1 MPAWLYT
8 AGPNGHWVFLL
19 VTVVLGGLAAVAT
32 GRALAET
39 WRPWWHVPVTMLLVA
54 CGVRFVHYAVFGEVL
69 LSLRNFAV
77 DYAVLLAIAAGAYG
91 HMRQGQ
97 MRRQYGW
104 LAESR
109 EPPRVTGE

>member
-19 VTVVLGGLAAVAT
+19 VTVVLGGLAAIAT

-39 WRPWWHVPVTMLLVA
+39 WRPWWQVPLSMLLVA
-54 CGVRFVHYAVFGEVL
+54 AGVRFVHYAVFGEVL
-69 LSLRNFAV
+69 LSLRNLVV
-77 DYAVLLAIAAGAYG
+77 DYAVLLAIACGAYALT
-91 HMRQGQ
+91 RQSQ

-104 LAESR
+104 MSR
-109 EPPRVTGE
+109 TGGREA